1 MPRTLV
7 SLGLCALIWLA
18 ACRPLPDT
26 SAPIATSELEWQHF
40 QLADT
45 LWRGEYERVAALL
58 TACPGVEAPLAPS
71 PGNTIRDALRRE
83 PVLRTSR
90 RESAEDVVQAR
101 EGVNAG
107 VLSATNGV
115 ALADWYARRA
125 SAARDSSLCVR
136 GRDTLTTAEQMM
148 RQTRIAARAAT
159 IGGSS

>member
-18 ACRPLPDT
+18 ACSPLPDP
-26 SAPIATSELEWQHF
+26 SAPIAPSELEWQHF
-40 QLADT
+40 QLANS
-45 LWRGEYERVAALL
+45 LWTGEYERVAALL
-58 TACPGVEAPLAPS
+58 AACPGDETPLAPS
-71 PGNTIRDALRRE
+71 PGNAIRDALRRE

-90 RESAEDVVQAR
+90 RETAEAVVQAR
-101 EGVNAG
+101 DAVNAG
-107 VLSATNGV
+107 VLSATTNV

-125 SAARDSSLCVR
+125 AAARDSTLCDR
-136 GRDTLTTAEQMM
+136 GREALGTADQAM